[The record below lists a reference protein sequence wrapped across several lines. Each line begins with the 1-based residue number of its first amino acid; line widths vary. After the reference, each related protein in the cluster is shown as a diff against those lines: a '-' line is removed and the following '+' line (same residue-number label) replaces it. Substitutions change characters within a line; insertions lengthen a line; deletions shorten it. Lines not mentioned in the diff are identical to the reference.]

1 MLLKP
6 KKFKN
11 YKVKKNRLH
20 GLNYNSK
27 NLTKGS
33 YGLKALDYARL
44 TSKQIETTY
53 MAINKILQKQA
64 KVYINIFPD
73 TPITSKSIASR
84 MGKGKG
90 ALEYWVAVV
99 KPGRVM
105 FEISGVSEEVAREAL
120 RLATHKLPVKCKVVS
135 RADLEGGAGSE
146 E

>member
-11 YKVKKNRLH
+11 FKVKKNRLH
-20 GLNYNSK
+20 GLNYNTK
-27 NLTKGS
+27 NLTKGN

-90 ALEYWVAVV
+90 DIKNWVCLI
-99 KPGRVM
+99 KPGKIL
-105 FEISGVSEEVAREAL
+105 FEISDVSENIAKKAL
-120 RLATHKLPVKCKVVS
+120 NYGISKLTINCKIVKFNKFN
-135 RADLEGGAGSE
+135 
-146 E
+146 

>member
-11 YKVKKNRLH
+11 FKVKKNRLH
-20 GLNYNSK
+20 GLNYNTK
-27 NLTKGS
+27 NLTKGN

-90 ALEYWVAVV
+90 NIKNWVCLI
-99 KPGRVM
+99 KPGKIL
-105 FEISGVSEEVAREAL
+105 FEISDVSEDIAKKAL
-120 RLATHKLPVKCKVVS
+120 NYGISKLTINCKIVKFNKFN
-135 RADLEGGAGSE
+135 
-146 E
+146 

>member
-90 ALEYWVAVV
+90 DIKYWVCLV
-99 KPGRVM
+99 KPGKIL
-105 FEISGVSEEVAREAL
+105 FEISDVYENVAYKAL
-120 RLATHKLPVKCKVVS
+120 TYGASKLRIKTKIVNLKKFN
-135 RADLEGGAGSE
+135 
-146 E
+146 

>member
-11 YKVKKNRLH
+11 FKVKKNRLH
-20 GLNYNSK
+20 GLNYNTK
-27 NLTKGS
+27 NLTKGN

-44 TSKQIETTY
+44 TSKQIETVY

-90 ALEYWVAVV
+90 DIKNWVCLI
-99 KPGRVM
+99 KPGKIL
-105 FEISGVSEEVAREAL
+105 FEISDVSEDIAKKAL
-120 RLATHKLPVKCKVVS
+120 NYGISKLTINCKIVKFN
-135 RADLEGGAGSE
+135 
-146 E
+146 

>member
-11 YKVKKNRLH
+11 FKVKKNRLH
-20 GLNYNSK
+20 GLNYNTK
-27 NLTKGS
+27 NLTKGN

-90 ALEYWVAVV
+90 DIKNWVCLI
-99 KPGRVM
+99 KPGKIL
-105 FEISGVSEEVAREAL
+105 FEISDVSEDIAKKTL
-120 RLATHKLPVKCKVVS
+120 NYGISKLTINCKIVKFNKFN
-135 RADLEGGAGSE
+135 
-146 E
+146 

>member
-11 YKVKKNRLH
+11 FKVKKNRLH
-20 GLNYNSK
+20 GLNYNTK
-27 NLTKGS
+27 NLTKGN

-90 ALEYWVAVV
+90 DIKNWVCLI
-99 KPGRVM
+99 KPGKIL
-105 FEISGVSEEVAREAL
+105 FEISDVSEDIAKKAL
-120 RLATHKLPVKCKVVS
+120 NYGISKLTINCKIVKFNKF
-135 RADLEGGAGSE
+135 D
-146 E
+146 

>member
-1 MLLKP
+1 MKP

-11 YKVKKNRLH
+11 FKVKKNRLH
-20 GLNYNSK
+20 GLNYNTK
-27 NLTKGS
+27 NLTKGN

-90 ALEYWVAVV
+90 DIKNWVCLI
-99 KPGRVM
+99 KPRKIL
-105 FEISGVSEEVAREAL
+105 FEISDVSEDIAKKAL
-120 RLATHKLPVKCKVVS
+120 NYGISKLTINCKIVKFNKFN
-135 RADLEGGAGSE
+135 
-146 E
+146 

>member
-11 YKVKKNRLH
+11 FKVKKNRLH
-20 GLNYNSK
+20 GLNYNTK
-27 NLTKGS
+27 NLTKGN

-44 TSKQIETTY
+44 TSKQIETAY

-90 ALEYWVAVV
+90 DIKYWVCLI
-99 KPGRVM
+99 KPGKIL
-105 FEISGVSEEVAREAL
+105 FEISDVSEDIAKKAL
-120 RLATHKLPVKCKVVS
+120 NYGISKLTINCKIVKFNKFN
-135 RADLEGGAGSE
+135 
-146 E
+146 

>member
-11 YKVKKNRLH
+11 FKVKKNRLH
-20 GLNYNSK
+20 GLNYNTK
-27 NLTKGS
+27 NLTKGN

-44 TSKQIETTY
+44 TSKQIETAY

-90 ALEYWVAVV
+90 DIKNWTCLI
-99 KPGRVM
+99 KPGKIL
-105 FEISGVSEEVAREAL
+105 FEISDVSEDIAKKAL
-120 RLATHKLPVKCKVVS
+120 NYGISKLTINCKIVKFNKFN
-135 RADLEGGAGSE
+135 
-146 E
+146 

>member
-11 YKVKKNRLH
+11 FKVKKNRLH
-20 GLNYNSK
+20 GLNYNTK
-27 NLTKGS
+27 NLTKGN

-73 TPITSKSIASR
+73 TTITSKSIASR

-90 ALEYWVAVV
+90 DIKNWVCLI
-99 KPGRVM
+99 KPGKIL
-105 FEISGVSEEVAREAL
+105 FEISDVSEDIAKKAL
-120 RLATHKLPVKCKVVS
+120 NYGISKLTINCKIVKFNKFN
-135 RADLEGGAGSE
+135 
-146 E
+146 

>member
-11 YKVKKNRLH
+11 FKVKKNRLH
-20 GLNYNSK
+20 GLNYNTK
-27 NLTKGS
+27 NLTKGN

-64 KVYINIFPD
+64 KVYVNIFPD

-90 ALEYWVAVV
+90 DIKNWVCLI
-99 KPGRVM
+99 KPGKIL
-105 FEISGVSEEVAREAL
+105 FEISDVSEDIAKKAL
-120 RLATHKLPVKCKVVS
+120 NYGISKLTINCKIVKFNKFN
-135 RADLEGGAGSE
+135 
-146 E
+146 

>member
-11 YKVKKNRLH
+11 FKVKKNRLH
-20 GLNYNSK
+20 GLNYNTK
-27 NLTKGS
+27 NLTKGN

-73 TPITSKSIASR
+73 TPITSKSTASR

-90 ALEYWVAVV
+90 DIKNWVCLI
-99 KPGRVM
+99 KPGKIL
-105 FEISGVSEEVAREAL
+105 FEISDVSEDIAKKAL
-120 RLATHKLPVKCKVVS
+120 NYGISKLTINCKIVKFNKFN
-135 RADLEGGAGSE
+135 
-146 E
+146 